1 LARDNPDVLKPA
13 LKEIAQQYPRLGGMD
28 SVRQDLA
35 SYMEIRREARS
46 KKSGRLFALLE
57 KANFVTPPFQQSF
70 HALME
75 GGQLPPAD
83 LLRQYDAATRSWKE
97 HDPANALI
105 DLQKLATGPW
115 AEDMNREVERR
126 RAVSAGF
133 VALQQARNSTDYV
146 DKLLAFRESLD
157 ADEDVYFISATAADL
172 NQRQG
177 QVITRAQ
184 EAMTQARTF
193 WQEYRSNGAIDASQR
208 IETSI
213 SDDFRTR
220 AHSLAEASK
229 YARQSVLLFS
239 QVDTKEGAQWT
250 AIRDEIETEIHEQRS
265 RLRDLSNV
273 VEPALLNSKLALLG
287 DANE

>member
-1 LARDNPDVLKPA
+1 
-13 LKEIAQQYPRLGGMD
+13 
-28 SVRQDLA
+28 
-35 SYMEIRREARS
+35 
-46 KKSGRLFALLE
+46 
-57 KANFVTPPFQQSF
+57 
-70 HALME
+70 
-75 GGQLPPAD
+75 
-83 LLRQYDAATRSWKE
+83 
-97 HDPANALI
+97 
-105 DLQKLATGPW
+105 
-115 AEDMNREVERR
+115 
-126 RAVSAGF
+126 
-133 VALQQARNSTDYV
+133 V

-157 ADEDVYFISATAADL
+157 PDEDVYFVKATAADL
-172 NQRQG
+172 NQQKA

-184 EAMTQARTF
+184 DAMTQARTF
-193 WQEYRSNGAIDASQR
+193 WQDYRSEGAIDASQR

-250 AIRDEIETEIHEQRS
+250 AIRDEIETEIQEQRG